1 MYKIKMNNLKKSK
14 KSFYKTNSKE
24 VKNRWKGMDT
34 NSNGKVSYFEFK
46 DYLYKNEQ
54 KTSLS
59 EKAIND
65 EISEEIDLF
74 IKYIDTNNDG
84 IMELKEMK
92 PLLSAQIQAEE
103 LPEEYT
109 DTQLKDYFRYVISTS
124 TWE

>member
-1 MYKIKMNNLKKSK
+1 
-14 KSFYKTNSKE
+14 
-24 VKNRWKGMDT
+24 MDT
-34 NSNGKVSYFEFK
+34 NSNGKVSHLEFK

-109 DTQLKDYFRYVISTS
+109 ETQLKDYFQYVISTS

>member
-1 MYKIKMNNLKKSK
+1 
-14 KSFYKTNSKE
+14 
-24 VKNRWKGMDT
+24 MDT